1 MGISVA
7 EYFARKEACNHCV
20 EHDDEEHCTTTLL
33 SRSENCFFYNAVK
46 MSIGEYNDK
55 EREAARNLRNSIPE
69 EVLVDYYFRGEKLI
83 EKMNL
88 MYMPSYQKYDVM
100 NKINH
105 LYIKNIIDKLMRKEE
120 KETIE
125 LISNMLNALE
135 LENNIRGN

>member
-7 EYFARKEACNHCV
+7 EYFARKEACNNCV
-20 EHDDEEHCTTTLL
+20 EHDDEEHCKTTLL

-46 MSIGEYNDK
+46 MSIGEYDDN

-69 EVLVDYYFRGEKLI
+69 EILVDYYFRGEKLI

-88 MYMPSYQKYDVM
+88 MDMPTYQKYDVM

-105 LYIKNIIDKLMRKEE
+105 LYIKTIIEKLMNKEKE
-120 KETIE
+120 ETIE
-125 LISNMLNALE
+125 LIDNMLNALE
-135 LENNIRGN
+135 IENNIRGN